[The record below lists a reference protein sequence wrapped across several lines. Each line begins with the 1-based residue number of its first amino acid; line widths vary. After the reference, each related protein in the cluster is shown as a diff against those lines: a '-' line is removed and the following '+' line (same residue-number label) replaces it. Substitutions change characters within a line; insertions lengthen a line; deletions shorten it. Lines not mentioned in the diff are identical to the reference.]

1 MDGTTPAK
9 SLNLY
14 AVQGIKD
21 VGGGR
26 CLLIQT
32 RNYVFIKEIRGTRMM
47 DVDGYGDTEIM
58 ILILF

>member
-32 RNYVFIKEIRGTRMM
+32 RNYVIIEEIQGTRMM
-47 DVDGYGDTEIM
+47 WMDTET
-58 ILILF
+58 LR